1 MPRLTLV
8 AALMALCLLVPRLP
22 AQPAGGL
29 PAPDALPAP
38 EAPAEEAAP
47 PWTVEQA
54 AEALATIEGA
64 LDPQRHGYVR
74 SQYYDHG
81 SGRIELCGFVA
92 SPDDLATAK
101 SAVEGA
107 MGVVNVDVT
116 NVVIVGES
124 PRRPESA
131 LKKVVSYLQDG
142 RHYDDIRDES
152 RAMIASPDPRMRAAG
167 LVFSSISYLEEKDPI
182 RGCGYLRVASQVD
195 PVLLD
200 SDQLRGFFAYDQ
212 FSDLM
217 RMPDETWN
225 TDIVN
230 PYFVPASKLPSFLRS
245 VESLTALAS
254 LVVVP
259 PPPPEPL
266 PPPQPGMPAP
276 SIAAAPGELPPAD
289 LPADVAPA
297 PGAPSAAPGDLPAGP
312 PSATPGTA
320 EERLMRRDPATDL
333 TAAAA
338 RAAVRL
344 GAESPA
350 AAPGEA
356 RLTAGP
362 PASSARRPIRRSTG
376 LSAGMARPGPARA
389 RGVPATVRGIPMP
402 SGCRRTGT
410 CRCRCP
416 ITPADPTNRSPCRPG
431 WVLART
437 CGPLGGGDC
446 VPRPKLQIDR
456 VFGYSRF
463 SARPLGRVSGMVR
476 YPR

>member
-312 PSATPGTA
+312 PSATPG
-320 EERLMRRDPATDL
+320 
-333 TAAAA
+333 
-338 RAAVRL
+338 
-344 GAESPA
+344 A
-350 AAPGEA
+350 AAPAWHGGGA
-356 RLTAGP
+356 AHASGSGYGSHSGCGTCGGSTWGGVAGGSTWGGAAYGWP
-362 PASSARRPIRRSTG
+362 PGFICPATYQAFDWSLGWNGSAW
-376 LSAGMARPGPARA
+376 PGPCPWCPGYGPWYPNAVWVPTYWHVPMSMPHHAR
-389 RGVPATVRGIPMP
+389 
-402 SGCRRTGT
+402 
-410 CRCRCP
+410 
-416 ITPADPTNRSPCRPG
+416 
-431 WVLART
+431 
-437 CGPLGGGDC
+437 
-446 VPRPKLQIDR
+446 
-456 VFGYSRF
+456 
-463 SARPLGRVSGMVR
+463 
-476 YPR
+476 